1 MIRLIFFFVCT
12 WYTLILKYNFIAS
25 NLFTIELIN
34 VLYGNNMCSWCP
46 ESKKGQLWCDVE
58 NMVHRDIL
66 VFFTTS
72 CYAATF
78 KCIRITL
85 NCTCRFMEPFVASHP
100 HSRLHSFVTR
110 KKNCTSF
117 VSVNCVDGQA
127 EQICVWPW
135 SHKVCSRGLPQCSFR
150 APTLA
155 SQ

>member
-1 MIRLIFFFVCT
+1 MLRLIFVFVCT

-72 CYAATF
+72 SYAATF

-100 HSRLHSFVTR
+100 HSSPFLCNEEKKLHFLCVCELCWWTSWTDLRLALEPQSMQQRT
-110 KKNCTSF
+110 TSVQF
-117 VSVNCVDGQA
+117 
-127 EQICVWPW
+127 
-135 SHKVCSRGLPQCSFR
+135 
-150 APTLA
+150 
-155 SQ
+155 